1 LEENEFARD
10 PLLSRIVSP
19 EWAAL
24 LVVDVQNDFC
34 HQDGLFGKLGLEMS
48 GVQAA
53 ARRIA
58 ALLPAARRAGVPVI
72 FVTMEHDPLTN
83 SPAWAHRYPMPR
95 TDACVAGTWGAAL
108 YEVAPAPGEP
118 VVVKHRY
125 SPFVG
130 SNIEYILRARQ
141 RMSLLVTGVATNIC
155 VESVL
160 RDGFMRDYHVVLVED
175 CAGAYSERAHQSTVE
190 NTRTFLGRVL
200 QSGTLLEAWGAR
212 ATRPPTGPLQE
223 KP

>member
-1 LEENEFARD
+1 MAANEFATD
-10 PLLSRIVSP
+10 PFLARILSP
-19 EWAAL
+19 DWAAL

-34 HQDGLFGKLGLEMS
+34 HKDGLFGKLGLDMS

-72 FVTMEHDPLTN
+72 FVTMEHEPLTN
-83 SPAWAHRYPMPR
+83 SSAWVHRYPVPR
-95 TDACVAGTWGAAL
+95 ADACVAGTWGAAL
-108 YEVAPAPGEP
+108 YEVTPAPGEP

-130 SNIEYILRARQ
+130 SNIEYMLRARQ

-190 NTRTFLGRVL
+190 NTRAFLGRVL
-200 QSGTLLEAWGAR
+200 QSETLLQAWGELIAR
-212 ATRPPTGPLQE
+212 PEPSQP

>member
-1 LEENEFARD
+1 MVTSNPEGD
-10 PLLSRIVSP
+10 PHLSKILSAD
-19 EWAAL
+19 WAAL

-34 HQDGLFGKLGLEMS
+34 HQDGFFGKLGMDMNA
-48 GVQAA
+48 VQNA

-58 ALLPAARRAGVPVI
+58 KLLPIARRAGVPVI
-72 FVTMEHDPLTN
+72 FVTMEHDSLTN
-83 SPAWAHRYPMPR
+83 SSAWIHRYPSLR
-95 TDACVAGTWGAAL
+95 ADACVAKTWGAEL
-108 YEVAPAPGEP
+108 YEVQPAKGEP

-130 SNIEYILRARQ
+130 SNIDFLLRARE
-141 RMSLLVTGVATNIC
+141 RKSLLVTGVATNVC

-190 NTRTFLGRVL
+190 NTRAFLGRVV
-200 QSGTLLEAWGAR
+200 QSEI
-212 ATRPPTGPLQE
+212 LQE
-223 KP
+223 HWRLPVTT

>member
-1 LEENEFARD
+1 LAANEFATD
-10 PLLSRIVSP
+10 PLLARILSP
-19 EWAAL
+19 DWAAL

-34 HQDGLFGKLGLEMS
+34 HKDGLFGKLGLDMS
-48 GVQAA
+48 SVQAA

-83 SPAWAHRYPMPR
+83 SSAWIHRYPVPR
-95 TDACVAGTWGAAL
+95 ADACVAGTWGAAF
-108 YEVAPAPGEP
+108 YEVTPGPGEP

-130 SNIEYILRARQ
+130 SNIEYMLRARQ

-175 CAGAYSERAHQSTVE
+175 CAAAYSERAHQSTVE
-190 NTRTFLGRVL
+190 NTRAFLGRVL
-200 QSGTLLEAWGAR
+200 RSETLLQAWGERTAR
-212 ATRPPTGPLQE
+212 SEPSQP

>member
-1 LEENEFARD
+1 LAANEFATD
-10 PLLSRIVSP
+10 PFLARILSP
-19 EWAAL
+19 DWAAL

-34 HQDGLFGKLGLEMS
+34 HKDGLFGKLGLDMS

-72 FVTMEHDPLTN
+72 FVTMEHEPLTN
-83 SPAWAHRYPMPR
+83 SSAWVHRYPVPR
-95 TDACVAGTWGAAL
+95 ADACVAGTWGAAL
-108 YEVAPAPGEP
+108 YEVTPAPGEP
-118 VVVKHRY
+118 VVAKHRY

-130 SNIEYILRARQ
+130 SNIEYMLRARQ

-190 NTRTFLGRVL
+190 NTRAFLGRVL
-200 QSGTLLEAWGAR
+200 QSETLLQAWGELTAR
-212 ATRPPTGPLQE
+212 LEPSQP